1 MSKYWLV
8 LALLGACVDAFA
20 SHAFAAEGVRVAQL
34 SCDAVRQLYTQ
45 AHVAACLHQFDQ
57 AITILE
63 QVRSSAPRNC
73 RMETDEQL
81 NEYESN
87 LRILLANAQAGG
99 APQRCAPIRTGPTSY
114 SCGGGPPTQL
124 TEIEKDRCRSL
135 LGNQ

>member
-1 MSKYWLV
+1 MSKYWVV
-8 LALLGACVDAFA
+8 LALLSACVGAFA
-20 SHAFAAEGVRVAQL
+20 PQAFAGERVQVAQL
-34 SCDAVRQLYTQ
+34 NCDAARQLYTQ

-63 QVRSSAPRNC
+63 QVRFSAPRNC

-87 LRILLANAQAGG
+87 LRNLLASTQAGG
-99 APQRCAPIRTGPTSY
+99 APQRCVPIRTGPTSY
-114 SCGGGPPTQL
+114 SCGGGSPTQL

-135 LGNQ
+135 LGN